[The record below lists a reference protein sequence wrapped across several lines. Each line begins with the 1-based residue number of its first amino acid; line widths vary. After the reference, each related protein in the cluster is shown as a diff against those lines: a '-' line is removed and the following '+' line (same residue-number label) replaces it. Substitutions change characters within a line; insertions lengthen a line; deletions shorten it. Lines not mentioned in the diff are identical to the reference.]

1 MSRCRQQLG
10 FFRNHLPAETVRG
23 HSLLRGDLI
32 GAHLKQNAL
41 IQISDHN
48 RANKL
53 DLINKDWL
61 KVLLDEVQRSL

>member
-1 MSRCRQQLG
+1 MRRFRVEEKDEQVQCSQQIG
-10 FFRNHLPAETVRG
+10 FFRDHLPAKTVRS

-32 GAHLKQNAL
+32 CAHLKENAF

-53 DLINKDWL
+53 DLINKD
-61 KVLLDEVQRSL
+61 